1 MGIQE
6 DRQSKT
12 ESIFRAKMAENISNL
27 GREIDI
33 QIHEAQ
39 RIPKRF
45 NPNKTTS
52 RHIKLS
58 KVKKQRILKAEKV
71 KINTRGPP

>member
-1 MGIQE
+1 MGIPE
-6 DRQSKT
+6 DRQNKT

-33 QIHEAQ
+33 QTHEAQ
-39 RIPKRF
+39 RIPNRF
-45 NPNKTTS
+45 NPNKTIL

>member
-1 MGIQE
+1 MGIPE
-6 DRQSKT
+6 DRQNKT

>member
-1 MGIQE
+1 MGIPE